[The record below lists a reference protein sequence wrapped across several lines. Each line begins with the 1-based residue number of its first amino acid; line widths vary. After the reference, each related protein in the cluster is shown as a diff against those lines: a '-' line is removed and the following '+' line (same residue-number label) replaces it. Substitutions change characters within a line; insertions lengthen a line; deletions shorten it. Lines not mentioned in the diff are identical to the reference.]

1 MSDTANETDSERSA
15 TLAPEHQELLDRV
28 RARRVLPMAAERR
41 SIREAAGVSQHEM
54 ARALGVSWTA
64 IYRWERGS
72 RPRERE
78 HEIAYAD
85 LLIELKRASRTE

>member
-1 MSDTANETDSERSA
+1 MSEAE
-15 TLAPEHQELLDRV
+15 QLLEQV
-28 RARRVLPMAAERR
+28 RARRVLPPAAERR
-41 SIREAAGVSQHEM
+41 RIRDDAHVSQHEM

-72 RPRERE
+72 RPRQRA

-85 LLIELKRASRTE
+85 LLNDLKRVAA